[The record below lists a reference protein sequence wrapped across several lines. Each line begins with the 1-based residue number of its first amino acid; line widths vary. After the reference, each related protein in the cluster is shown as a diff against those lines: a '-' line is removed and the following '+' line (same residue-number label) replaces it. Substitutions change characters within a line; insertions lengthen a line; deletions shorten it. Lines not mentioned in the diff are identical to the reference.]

1 MAKLKEEALAYE
13 PQQSK
18 NIAELEVVSVD
29 LDVKESEEFLDSE
42 GKPFR
47 YKYVIKDGEKY
58 RVPNSVL
65 EQVKGFLTERPTMT
79 KFKVKKSG
87 SGLNTKYQ
95 VIPID

>member
-1 MAKLKEEALAYE
+1 MATLKEEAMAYE

-29 LDVKESEEFLDSE
+29 LVIKESEEFIDKDN
-42 GKPFR
+42 KPFT
-47 YKYVIKDGEKY
+47 YKYVEHDGDKF

-65 EQVKGFLTERPTMT
+65 EQLKNLLVEKPKMT

-95 VIPID
+95 VVPID